1 MCDEIRKI
9 RKLKSATTFDEQL
22 NKIKDRGCI
31 IGDEVWAKD
40 ILKQINYYRL
50 TAYFYHIK
58 NLMKLMPK
66 VQHLTICIE
75 LMNLTENYVIYCSVR
90 LKKLR

>member
-50 TAYFYHIK
+50 TAYFF
-58 NLMKLMPK
+58 
-66 VQHLTICIE
+66 TI
-75 LMNLTENYVIYCSVR
+75 
-90 LKKLR
+90 